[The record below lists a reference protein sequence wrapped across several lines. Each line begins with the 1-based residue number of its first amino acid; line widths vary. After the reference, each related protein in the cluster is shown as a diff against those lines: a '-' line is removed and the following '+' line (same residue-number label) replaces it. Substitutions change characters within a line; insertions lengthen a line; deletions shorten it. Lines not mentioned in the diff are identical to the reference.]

1 LVKPDKDRQAV
12 SPTRRSDMS
21 QTTAPLRDEPLR
33 DEPREFVLSPAGA
46 QNRSPVPAPR
56 RPVGSP
62 EPGTA
67 GAGAWVLAWGE
78 FVLLAFLAIV
88 GAFFASANADPGDY
102 ACGIILVLAAIALAF
117 LRLKARF
124 DAASNGGT
132 SGSWASSLLVDDW
145 ANLTAVIVVFVILGL
160 IGLFLAAG
168 YEDGGLHNAGIAL
181 FVASGAAV
189 FLNLKHVF
197 DNYDRRR

>member
-1 LVKPDKDRQAV
+1 
-12 SPTRRSDMS
+12 MS
-21 QTTAPLRDEPLR
+21 QSIASRAIAAAR
-33 DEPREFVLSPAGA
+33 DEPREFVLAPAGTRG
-46 QNRSPVPAPR
+46 RSLVPVP

-67 GAGAWVLAWGE
+67 GAGAWIIGWGE

-88 GAFFASANADPGDY
+88 GAFFASADASPGDY
-102 ACGIILVLAAIALAF
+102 ACGMILMLAAIALAF

-124 DAASNGGT
+124 DGISSN
-132 SGSWASSLLVDDW
+132 WAGSLLVDDW

-160 IGLFLAAG
+160 VGFFLAAG
-168 YEDGGLHNAGIAL
+168 FEYGGLHNAGLAL
-181 FVASGAAV
+181 FVVSGAAI

-197 DNYDRRR
+197 DIQDRGS